1 MIEVEANGQR
11 YQFPDGTPDDVISG
25 AIDRDLGIERAP
37 KATPQTD
44 PMTPR
49 TDLPGYN
56 DPAAAQD
63 RGFMSRAREMGG
75 EGFSAAG
82 DIISSFKPG
91 GSSPTAAAIPD
102 SVPLYGKDGPQIP
115 IPDIAKRVAGRAVD
129 LAMIPATAMSGIA
142 AGAAGAVGDVAE
154 VVGMNPN
161 RADRLANDVAAI
173 PEAFAGTPTIFGNI
187 DRPARAPQNIAP
199 DAKPRAPVNL
209 SVMPETG
216 RTAQDVGGM
225 VRSAA
230 NKDRPTAG
238 TRRLAENMDVNPDAA
253 AAAQRLGMDLPADVL
268 SDSVMVREAAGMTR
282 SQVGSEASANFQ
294 GAVRAA
300 STRAD
305 EALQTLGGSA
315 DISLVSSN
323 VKDGLDA
330 ARVGLEQTS
339 KRLYSAVD
347 ATIKPSER
355 IEPNNIVRAMN
366 GIIEELGGTD
376 GMTAAES
383 RLFGV
388 VTGDQP
394 VTYARLLREKQLVG
408 KALFRAEGPFADVD
422 SKTLK
427 RLYGAL
433 ADDQLDNVERI
444 AGAEVAGNLR
454 TANGLVSQQK
464 DLERQIIGAFGN
476 DLEGSIGNKLRA
488 AITSGAKGDIANLNR
503 IINVIPED
511 LRAEG
516 LLTAITAQAQS
527 NVATAPGFDF
537 AKFSKLHEGIR
548 TNTQVEARL
557 RGVLGADAMNTMA
570 DLADVSRRITAA
582 RGAVITTGKANQ
594 QLLQSMAAEGVMS
607 RVLSTTAGRA
617 VARTAGAGAGSVA
630 GGPLG
635 AVGGAQISENLISA
649 LSKGEKARVEA
660 AGRMFSSPEFQKMA
674 VEAATGTP
682 SQATIDAVTS
692 STAYRRWAQRTGI
705 NNPGVWMGAAV
716 LSATQDDNSPKQDQQ
731 AQ

>member
-37 KATPQTD
+37 KASPQTD

-49 TDLPGYN
+49 TDLPNYN
-56 DPAAAQD
+56 DSAPAQE
-63 RGFMSRAREMGG
+63 RGMFSRTRELGG
-75 EGFSAAG
+75 EGLSAAG
-82 DIISSFKPG
+82 NIMSSFKPG

-102 SVPLYGKDGPQIP
+102 SVPLYGKDGPQIQ
-115 IPDIAKRVAGRAVD
+115 IPDLAKRVVGRIGD
-129 LAMIPATAMSGIA
+129 LVMIPASALSGIA
-142 AGAAGAVGDVAE
+142 GGAAGAVGDVADIA
-154 VVGMNPN
+154 GMNPN
-161 RADRLANDVAAI
+161 SADRLANDIQAI

-216 RTAQDVGGM
+216 RTAQDVGSM

-330 ARVGLEQTS
+330 ARLGLNEQS
-339 KRLYSAVD
+339 NKLYAAVD
-347 ATIKPSER
+347 AVIEPGQR

-366 GIIEELGGTD
+366 GIIGDLGGTD
-376 GMTAAES
+376 GMTAAER
-383 RLFGV
+383 RLFDV
-388 VTGDQP
+388 VTSDQP
-394 VTYARLLREKQLVG
+394 VTYARLLREKRLVG
-408 KALFRAEGPFADVD
+408 RAIERGDGPYADVD
-422 SKTLK
+422 QSALK
-427 RLYGAL
+427 RIYGAM
-433 ADDQLDNVERI
+433 ADDQIDNVGRI
-444 AGAEVAGNLR
+444 AGDEVAGNLR
-454 TANGLVSQQK
+454 AANELVSQRK
-464 DLERQIIGAFGN
+464 DLEGQIVGAFGK

-537 AKFSKLHEGIR
+537 AKFSKIHEGIR
-548 TNTQVEARL
+548 ANTQVEARL

-635 AVGGAQISENLISA
+635 AVGGAQISENLITA

-716 LSATQDDNSPKQDQQ
+716 LSASQENNGSEQDQQ